1 MDEKRQ
7 KLKPIVGVSGCLLGE
22 EIRYNGQH
30 KKHPHILH
38 EMAEDFNYI
47 SFCPEVSMGL
57 GIPRPAVH
65 LAEIDGKP
73 HLVNAKDS
81 SIDHTDLAEKTFE
94 KITPEL
100 KVASGLVFT
109 KGSPSCGN
117 DPVRVYHAEKKVPF
131 SKSKG
136 LFALHVERV
145 YPLIPKIDSGRL
157 YDKELRETFCS
168 QVHSFHYFQNMEMKP
183 HSLVKFH
190 EEHKF
195 YLLQYGDKFL
205 KKLGRICS
213 GIDNKNIKEKWSL
226 YEKALFL
233 ETYKASITVRKRTN
247 VIEHMAGFFKKE
259 LSKSDK
265 NYLHESIMAYHDH
278 KLSFETLLVLIY
290 YLTESKNQA
299 YLKNQRIFS
308 YYSKIK

>member
-1 MDEKRQ
+1 MKEKQ
-7 KLKPIVGVSGCLLGE
+7 KKLKPLVGVSGCLLGE

-38 EMAEDFNYI
+38 DMAEDFDYI

-57 GIPRPAVH
+57 GIPRAAVH
-65 LAEIDGKP
+65 LVEMDGAP
-73 HLVNAKDS
+73 HLVNSKDS
-81 SIDHTDLAEKTFE
+81 SIDHTELAKKTFE

-100 KVASGLVFT
+100 KDARGLVLT

-117 DPVRVYHAEKKVPF
+117 DPVKLYHPEKKVPF
-131 SKSKG
+131 GKSKG
-136 LFALHVERV
+136 LFALHIEKA

-157 YDKELRETFCS
+157 YDKELRENFCS
-168 QVHSFHYFQNMEMKP
+168 QVHCFHKFQTMELKP
-183 HSLVKFH
+183 RSLVKFH

-226 YEKALFL
+226 YEEVLFL
-233 ETYKASITVRKRTN
+233 ETFKESITVKKRTN
-247 VIEHMAGFFKKE
+247 VIEHMAGFFKKN

-265 NYLHESIMAYHDH
+265 NYLHESIMAYHDRR
-278 KLSFETLLVLIY
+278 LSFETLLVLIY
-290 YLTESKNQA
+290 YLTESNDQA
-299 YLKNQRIFS
+299 YLKNQKIFS
-308 YYSKIK
+308 YYSKI

>member
-1 MDEKRQ
+1 MELKQ
-7 KLKPIVGVSGCLLGE
+7 KKAKPLIGVSGCLLGE

-38 EMAEDFNYI
+38 DMAKDFNYI

-57 GIPRPAVH
+57 GIPRAAVH
-65 LAEIDGKP
+65 LAEVDGKP

-81 SIDHTDLAEKTFE
+81 SIDHTELAQKTFE

-100 KVASGLVFT
+100 KETMGLVFT
-109 KGSPSCGN
+109 KGSPSCGK
-117 DPVRVYHAEKKVPF
+117 DPVRLYHAEKKVPLG
-131 SKSKG
+131 KSKG
-136 LFALHVERV
+136 LFAQHIEQV

-157 YDKELRETFCS
+157 YDKDLRENFCS
-168 QVHSFHYFQNMEMKP
+168 QVHCFHEFQTMEKRP
-183 HSLVKFH
+183 RSLVKFH

-195 YLLQYGDKFL
+195 YILQYGDKFL

-213 GIDNKNIKEKWSL
+213 GIDNKNIKGKWSL
-226 YEKALFL
+226 YEEVLFM
-233 ETYKASITVRKRTN
+233 ETFKESITVKKRTN

-265 NYLHESIMAYHDH
+265 NYLHESIMAYHDR

-290 YLTESKNQA
+290 YLTESKDQA
-299 YLKNQRIFS
+299 YLKNQKIFK
-308 YYSKIK
+308 YYSKL